1 MIAVGPVTILGVG
14 VALACGVG
22 SLLANR
28 RLQAGA
34 RYVAAHR
41 EHGALSLDHLPDHMA
56 ALGREGRLIRV
67 ALEGVQWQLSSAAR
81 ARGPDETSP
90 PGLLLAGL
98 QVQLGEWMCAWD
110 RLNTHDR
117 DTLRQLGADVGG
129 LKAVLREEV
138 GRGLD
143 GEDAMALGAGLLVR
157 ESHSAATRLLARR
170 GSPGW
175 LTRSRQR
182 DARRQDKHLGRVLHC
197 LVEIEVA
204 MQRTPRAYR

>member
-81 ARGPDETSP
+81 ARGNRTLIGLLPRAA
-90 PGLLLAGL
+90 PGLRTSGSGQRGCVRAAGGGAAG
-98 QVQLGEWMCAWD
+98 VRPSAAISCPGVA
-110 RLNTHDR
+110 NP
-117 DTLRQLGADVGG
+117 LRADG
-129 LKAVLREEV
+129 LKGAKT
-138 GRGLD
+138 GG
-143 GEDAMALGAGLLVR
+143 GATWGGAG
-157 ESHSAATRLLARR
+157 
-170 GSPGW
+170 SPW
-175 LTRSRQR
+175 PPS
-182 DARRQDKHLGRVLHC
+182 
-197 LVEIEVA
+197 
-204 MQRTPRAYR
+204 P